1 MCCKIPTLLI
11 TDDFPSS
18 LDTRFD
24 WSKYIQKT
32 KTTFNYRLSLL
43 KNFFGKSSKLI
54 LKTKMSYLQFPPKT
68 YLDQWHPALGHCQKI
83 KLKYCNLKYSVTSLT
98 PLRINQIPFI
108 ITILIF
114 RLSSKSQATL

>member
-43 KNFFGKSSKLI
+43 KNFFGKSSKLV
-54 LKTKMSYLQFPPKT
+54 LKTKMSIYNFL
-68 YLDQWHPALGHCQKI
+68 
-83 KLKYCNLKYSVTSLT
+83 LK
-98 PLRINQIPFI
+98 PIWINGIQHWD
-108 ITILIF
+108 TA
-114 RLSSKSQATL
+114 RKSN